1 MSETGPTAPAHLAL
15 SRAASLL
22 DSVAA
27 DRTKVSA
34 DVALK
39 CLLAAALLESA
50 GGRASRVDLVD
61 GDPHTTIRAAM
72 AAMSRLDEA
81 LFASDPVINAARAAR
96 RALRLLG

>member
-1 MSETGPTAPAHLAL
+1 MSESQPTVRTHLAL

-22 DSVAA
+22 ESVAA
-27 DRTKVSA
+27 DRTKVPA

-50 GGRASRVDLVD
+50 GGRANRIELLD

-72 AAMSRLDEA
+72 TALSRLEEA
-81 LFASDPVINAARAAR
+81 VFASEPVMNAARAAR